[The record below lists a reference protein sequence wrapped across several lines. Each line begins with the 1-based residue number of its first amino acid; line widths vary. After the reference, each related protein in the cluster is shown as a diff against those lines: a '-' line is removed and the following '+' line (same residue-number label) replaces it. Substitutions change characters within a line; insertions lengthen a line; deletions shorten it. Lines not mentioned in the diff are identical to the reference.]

1 MQQEWER
8 IQSEILPAK
17 LLKDNL
23 NLSECFD
30 VKENVNSDFALRHF
44 NKTTRFKNC
53 RCEVE
58 FPFKEAHDMLG
69 GNYLNCKRRFKNLTQ

>member
-30 VKENVNSDFALRHF
+30 VKENVNSDFAYVTLT
-44 NKTTRFKNC
+44 KT
-53 RCEVE
+53 
-58 FPFKEAHDMLG
+58 HDMLG
-69 GNYLNCKRRFKNLTQ
+69 DNYLNCKRRFKNLLQNYFLQ